1 MGDARLARVPAS
13 TREMST
19 LQKEN
24 ESLAMCLYLCVWCAL
39 KKRRVSFCCTCAGVH
54 QPLVC
59 EAVCG
64 ICLSCLKHSCVF
76 LRFNLSLGASLKAGV
91 LKDKEREP
99 WKVKQPSSMPACVVE
114 MQLLQWLQSSAS
126 CGRCYNSYVG
136 KEGNIYYCG
145 SERGFTLWR
154 LYRGRCIALPV
165 NVVFVV

>member
-1 MGDARLARVPAS
+1 
-13 TREMST
+13 
-19 LQKEN
+19 
-24 ESLAMCLYLCVWCAL
+24 MCLYLCVWCAL

-64 ICLSCLKHSCVF
+64 ICLSCLEHSCVF
-76 LRFNLSLGASLKAGV
+76 LRFNLSVGASLRAGV

-136 KEGNIYYCG
+136 QGRQYLLLWIRTRVYTLAAVPWKVHCFASECG
-145 SERGFTLWR
+145 ICSV
-154 LYRGRCIALPV
+154 AA
-165 NVVFVV
+165 VFSQKA